1 MGRGRSSVITRGG
14 STRGE
19 KLLLVGETEG
29 AAASREEGGGGL
41 ETGTMT

>member
-29 AAASREEGGGGL
+29 AAASREEGGGGG
-41 ETGTMT
+41 ETVQLL